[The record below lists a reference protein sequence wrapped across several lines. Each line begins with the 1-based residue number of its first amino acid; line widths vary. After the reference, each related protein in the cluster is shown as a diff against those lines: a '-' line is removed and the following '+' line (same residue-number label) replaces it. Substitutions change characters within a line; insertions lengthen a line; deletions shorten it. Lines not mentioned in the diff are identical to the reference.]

1 MRFAVFALAASLV
14 ASSSAAM
21 IKRLERNVKF
31 CVDVDFQNCN
41 DDSELF
47 ELNTCI
53 TLGPDFAGQISSF
66 RPADCTSCMV
76 YDDPICQSEI
86 TNVFGGL
93 DASSNPELND
103 RISSFSC
110 TDFCGAA

>member
-1 MRFAVFALAASLV
+1 MRFAVFALVASLV
-14 ASSSAAM
+14 ASSSAAVF
-21 IKRLERNVKF
+21 KR
-31 CVDVDFQNCN
+31 NCN

-66 RPADCTSCMV
+66 RPADCTSCIV
-76 YDDPICQSEI
+76 YDDPICQSEL
-86 TNVFGGL
+86 TNVFGAL